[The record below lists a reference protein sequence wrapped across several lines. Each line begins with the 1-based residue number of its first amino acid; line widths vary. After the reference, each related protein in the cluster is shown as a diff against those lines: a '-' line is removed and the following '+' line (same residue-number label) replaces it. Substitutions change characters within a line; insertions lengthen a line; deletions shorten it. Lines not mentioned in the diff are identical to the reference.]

1 MHSSPGGSQGS
12 PGGGERVSLDLRI
25 SYTRCPDFHPI
36 DRGIC
41 PQKQA
46 QQSLRPVTIKQILSV
61 EQSHSDSEL
70 AIDQVEVGQVRL
82 KRFWTA

>member
-1 MHSSPGGSQGS
+1 MLD
-12 PGGGERVSLDLRI
+12 VLDLQPTDHEI
-25 SYTRCPDFHPI
+25 YH
-36 DRGIC
+36 
-41 PQKQA
+41 QKQA

-82 KRFWTA
+82 KSHWIA